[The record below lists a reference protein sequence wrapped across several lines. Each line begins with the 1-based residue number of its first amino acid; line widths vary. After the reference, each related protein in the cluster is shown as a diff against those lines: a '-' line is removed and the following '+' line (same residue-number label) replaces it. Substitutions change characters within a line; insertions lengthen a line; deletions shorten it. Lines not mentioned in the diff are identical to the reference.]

1 MRKVIKILLTVVSSL
16 ILATIIL
23 PLVIAALLCVPA
35 VQNVVVDAFTS
46 YASELSGVEM
56 SVEKVRI
63 RGYNQ
68 LEVSGLYF
76 EDRRGD
82 TMLYVQRAKANLNKA
97 AMTKGSIVVG
107 DVVAEGAYVNV
118 YLLDTMNNVSN
129 VMEVLDPN
137 KEGTDGDSNFSMDI
151 NDVTL
156 INSRFA
162 YQDSIR
168 YEEVTG
174 GGINWKDMDFRELNA
189 KSNHIRLRGDSISM
203 ELHDISFTD
212 KSGVVA
218 DRVGAEDF
226 SLAGSNLYFKGI
238 TVLTGNSDL
247 DVPYLALLSK
257 DWKEY
262 KQFTDKVRIEGES
275 VGSRLDMTTLSNYV
289 PTLWTQI
296 PIELSDLTFSVGGV
310 VNDFEG
316 DINNVVVNDMVQL
329 ATNFSALGIEKIATA
344 RLALDSL
351 VVQSEGSA
359 VNDLVAEI
367 SGRKLNSE
375 VAALLRRAGSVGV
388 EATVG
393 GLLSDL
399 DGRVKVTTSLGSVAV
414 NGSVAAGSGD
424 YEGRLDVRSL
434 DVGRLLAKSDLGRV
448 TLMGDV
454 DVTLGKEDT
463 TATLLF
469 DISEL
474 GFKNHIFNDISL
486 QGEYMKRLLE
496 LSLESG
502 DEAALLALNGQINL
516 NGTAPRYDA
525 RLNIERADL
534 HDIGLAADSVSLL
547 SGTLR
552 GRVTGLT
559 LEEMSCDIDLTNL
572 SYVTSRDTV
581 TTDLITLDGR
591 SMAGDAHL
599 SLESDFVDVTLS
611 GPVSYREVVN
621 YFGKTLWRYLPS
633 LSPIESGTDGVMAT
647 AEEEESEAVLRS
659 DAAMRIDVGNA
670 DAVAGI
676 FVPGLQIAPGTHLDF
691 YFNPT
696 TEQFNLQA
704 SSPYIEVGD
713 VLVANMAL
721 SSRNITDSMWI
732 KTSAEE
738 LYVSG
743 LYMPK
748 FAIDGGAKQN
758 HVDLVASFDNSESD
772 TGARLGIC
780 SRLGRGEDGR
790 ATINAHF
797 EDSYIKTLD
806 RRWDVTSDSIVY
818 SPTATLINKFA
829 LSSEGQSLGLD
840 GVISALPTDTLH
852 LDIKNLDVSFV
863 NPLMKDSGYNVGG
876 YINGHADLMS
886 VLENMVVEAK
896 MEFAELSANE
906 YVAPNLLFDSRM
918 DFGEERVTIDLS
930 EAERGTELIRGYYRP
945 DDKAFLAD
953 VHIDGLPLGLL
964 DSALEGVASNN
975 EGALS
980 LDVEVASGDNGGM
993 LLNGDVTINDLVTTV
1008 DFLGVRYSLPKAT
1021 LALTDSKGRVRNAR
1035 LVDPEGNSGALELEV
1050 DLTDMQNLRYDVRL
1064 LPTDMLVLNTEHT
1077 YDADFYGRIYAS
1089 GAVIVDGD
1097 NLGTNIDIVAT
1108 TSDNSNFYLPLSGS
1122 NEFATAD
1129 FVTFV
1134 TPQPQVDTTDQ
1145 LTRRKER
1152 YRQTVNNNSGTR
1164 KESNISMTLNVLP
1177 NLDFHLLIDPSTEN
1191 ELRAS
1196 GNAALNLNI
1205 NPSRDIFT
1213 MYGDYQ
1219 ISEGTLTLNLED
1231 LIVREFSIQSGST
1244 IDWSGSPLEATLN
1257 IDAAYRLKTSLAP
1270 LLNLGDDVA
1279 YTNTT
1284 VECIVSLSD
1293 RLSEPT
1299 ISFDV
1304 SLPNASSEY
1313 QSLISSAFSTQEM
1326 MATQFIYLLAFGN
1339 FYSDTSSQN
1348 LNIGAQAGS
1357 MIGFDI
1363 LSRQLSNLLSSED
1376 VSFDFRYRPRGELN
1390 SDEVGVDI
1398 QKPLIG
1404 DRLILE
1410 LEASYDTGNNPT
1422 TSTDTRVSGGGSLTY
1437 NIDKAGNLVLKG
1449 FSRTIDSFD
1458 ENQGLQENG
1467 VGLYYGQNF
1476 NTFKEL
1482 RQRRA
1487 ERRAARRNKDA
1498 EATQNEETE

>member
-1 MRKVIKILLTVVSSL
+1 MVSSL

-23 PLVIAALLCVPA
+23 PLIVAALLSVPA
-35 VQNVVVDAFTS
+35 VQNLVVDSLTS
-46 YASELSGVEM
+46 YASKKAGIEM

-68 LEVSGLYF
+68 LEVDGLYF

-97 AMTKGSIVVG
+97 AITKGSIVVG
-107 DVVAEGAYVNV
+107 DVVAEGALVNI
-118 YLLDTMNNVSN
+118 YLLDTVNNVSN
-129 VMEVLDPN
+129 VKEVLDPN
-137 KEGTDGDSNFSMDI
+137 NEYVSGNSTFSMDI
-151 NDVTL
+151 NNVTL
-156 INSRFA
+156 LDSRFV
-162 YQDSIR
+162 YRDTIR
-168 YEEVTG
+168 YQEVTG
-174 GGINWKDMDFRELNA
+174 GGINWQDMDFRGMDA

-203 ELHDISFTD
+203 ELHDIFFTD

-218 DRVGAEDF
+218 DKVGAKDF
-226 SLAGSNLYFKGI
+226 SLAGSNLYFSDI

-247 DVPYLALLSK
+247 NVPHLALLA
-257 DWKEY
+257 DNWKEY

-275 VGSRLDMTTLSNYV
+275 VGSRLDLATLSNFV
-289 PTLWTQI
+289 PTMWTQL

-316 DINNVVVNDMVQL
+316 DINSVVVNDMAQL
-329 ATNFSALGIEKIATA
+329 ATNFSALGIEDIATA
-344 RLALDSL
+344 RLALENL
-351 VVQSEGSA
+351 KVQSEGSA
-359 VNDLVAEI
+359 VSDLYAEI
-367 SGRKLNSE
+367 SGERLAPE
-375 VAALLRRAGSVGV
+375 VATLLNRAGSVGV
-388 EATVG
+388 EATVK

-399 DGRVKVTTSLGSVAV
+399 RGNVEVNTSLGSVAV
-414 NGSVAAGSGD
+414 VASVATGRGD
-424 YEGRLDVRSL
+424 YEAQVDVRSV
-434 DVGRLLAKSDLGRV
+434 DVGRLLAKGDLGRV
-448 TLMGDV
+448 SLRGNV
-454 DVTLGKEDT
+454 DAQLGAVDT
-463 TATLLF
+463 TAMLLV

-474 GFKNHIFNDISL
+474 GFKNHTFSDITL
-486 QGEYMKRLLE
+486 QGDYEKHLLG
-496 LSLESG
+496 LSVESR
-502 DEAALLALNGQINL
+502 DEAALLALSGQANF

-525 RLNIERADL
+525 RLNVEHADL
-534 HDIGLAADSVSLL
+534 HEIGLVADSVSLF
-547 SGTLR
+547 SGALR
-552 GRVTGLT
+552 GRVKGRN
-559 LEEMSCDIDLTNL
+559 LEEMSCDIDLTDL
-572 SYVTSRDTV
+572 TYISLHDTV
-581 TTDLITLDGR
+581 NTELITLDGN
-591 SMAGDAHL
+591 SMAGAANL
-599 SLESDFVDVTLS
+599 SLESDFVDVNLS

-633 LSPIESGTDGVMAT
+633 LSPTESSASGAMIASS
-647 AEEEESEAVLRS
+647 EEDDMVLRS

-670 DAVAGI
+670 DAVADI

-704 SSPYIEVGD
+704 SSSYIEVGD

-721 SSRNITDSMWI
+721 NSRNVADSMWI
-732 KTSAEE
+732 ATSAEE

-743 LYMPK
+743 LYMPQ
-748 FAIDGGAKQN
+748 FAIEGGAKQN
-758 HVDLVASFDNSESD
+758 HVDLVASFDNSELD

-780 SRLGRGEDGR
+780 SLLGRGEDGS

-806 RRWDVTSDSIVY
+806 RRWDVTTDSIIY
-818 SPTATLINKFA
+818 SPSRTIIEKFA
-829 LSSEGQSLGLD
+829 LSSEGESLGLN
-840 GVISALPTDTLH
+840 GVVSALPTDTLH
-852 LDIKNLDVSFV
+852 LDIDNLDLSLV
-863 NPLMKDSGYNVGG
+863 NSVINASGYNLGG
-876 YINGHADLMS
+876 HINGHADLMS

-918 DFGEERVTIDLS
+918 DFGRERVTLNLS

-945 DDKAFLAD
+945 ADKAFLAD
-953 VHIDGLPLGLL
+953 VSIDGLPLGLL
-964 DSALEGVASNN
+964 DAALEGVTSNN

-980 LDVEVASGDNGGM
+980 LDVEVASGNNGGL
-993 LLNGDVTINDLVTTV
+993 LLNGDVTIDDLVTTV

-1021 LALTDSKGRVRNAR
+1021 LALTDSRGRVRNAQ
-1035 LVDPEGNSGALELEV
+1035 LFDPEGNSGALELEV

-1064 LPTDMLVLNTEHT
+1064 LPTDMLVLNTEQS

-1089 GAVIVDGD
+1089 GAVIVEGD
-1097 NLGTNIDIVAT
+1097 NLGTNMDIVAT
-1108 TSDNSNFYLPLSGS
+1108 TSDNSRFNLPLSGS
-1122 NEFATAD
+1122 NEFASAD
-1129 FVTFV
+1129 FVTFI
-1134 TPQPQVDTTDQ
+1134 TPQPQIDTTDQ
-1145 LTRRKER
+1145 LALRKER
-1152 YRQTVNNNSGTR
+1152 YRQTVNNDNVGH
-1164 KESNISMTLNVLP
+1164 KETNISMTLNVLP
-1177 NLDFHLLIDPSTEN
+1177 NLDFHLLIDPSTDN
-1191 ELRAS
+1191 ELRAR

-1205 NPSRDIFT
+1205 NPSRNIFT

-1244 IDWSGSPLEATLN
+1244 IDWSGSPLDATLN

-1270 LLNLGDDVA
+1270 LLNLGDNVA
-1279 YTNTT
+1279 YNNTT
-1284 VECIVSLSD
+1284 VECIVSLTD

-1304 SLPNASSEY
+1304 RLPNASSEY

-1437 NIDKAGNLVLKG
+1437 NIDQSGNLVLKG

-1482 RQRRA
+1482 RARRLERREQRRQQKMQST
-1487 ERRAARRNKDA
+1487 R
-1498 EATQNEETE
+1498 NEETE